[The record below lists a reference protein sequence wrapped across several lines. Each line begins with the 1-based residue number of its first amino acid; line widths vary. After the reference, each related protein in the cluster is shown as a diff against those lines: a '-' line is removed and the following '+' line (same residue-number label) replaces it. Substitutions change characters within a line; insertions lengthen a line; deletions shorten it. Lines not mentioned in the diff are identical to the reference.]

1 MSKHKKSGNNMQ
13 IMQVYSKD
21 CASSCPYIT
30 TIVDGISICTHAG
43 VPCLSVPDDECADQS
58 GFKRC
63 GRHIAYL

>member
-1 MSKHKKSGNNMQ
+1 MQ

-43 VPCLSVPDDECADQS
+43 VPCLSVPDDECAQLD
-58 GFKRC
+58 FLDYIKTYNMLLDDIR
-63 GRHIAYL
+63 